1 MADPT
6 LKDVVEAISKLDAKL
21 DRLDSKVGQLDSKF
35 DQLASKVEHIR
46 EDMDVRFDKV
56 DERFDALLD
65 KLRASSL
72 VHKEIAK
79 RLGSKSAVLGELR
92 HVRPDARDK

>member
-6 LKDVVEAISKLDAKL
+6 PKDVVAAISKLDAKF
-21 DRLDSKVGQLDSKF
+21 DQLDSKVEQLVGDMNERF
-35 DQLASKVEHIR
+35 DNIDA
-46 EDMDVRFDKV
+46 RFDKV

-72 VHKEIAK
+72 VHKDIAK
-79 RLGSKSAVLGELR
+79 RLGIQGPSSANLST
-92 HVRPDARDK
+92 PDAPRAISRVRCQ